1 MDNFNGGFMIEQE
14 FDNLRNM
21 IERQMESRYPGYRGP
36 VYGVFTSPVRF
47 TGFDD
52 VEEPH
57 GRRGKKVEDACPSS

>member
-1 MDNFNGGFMIEQE
+1 MIEQE
-14 FDNLRNM
+14 FDNLRNV

-57 GRRGKKVEDACPSS
+57 GVYRI